1 MASSHAST
9 AKMGSHVA
17 LVGLLIQVILFGF
30 FIVVALVFHIRLH
43 AMPTSLS
50 HNAAL
55 PWKRFLYILY
65 IASAFILIRSI
76 VRVAEFV
83 EGFEGTIIRHEV
95 YLYIFDG
102 VPMAAVMVLFNIW
115 YPSDFS
121 KQARKAMAGSE
132 SAESNLELSDVEP
145 QGK

>member
-1 MASSHAST
+1 
-9 AKMGSHVA
+9 
-17 LVGLLIQVILFGF
+17 LVGLLIQIILFGF
-30 FIVVALVFHIRLH
+30 FIVVALVFHVRLR
-43 AMPTSLS
+43 ATPTHLS
-50 HNAAL
+50 QDAAL

-83 EGFEGTIIRHEV
+83 EGFEGTIVRHEV
-95 YLYIFDG
+95 YLYVFDG
-102 VPMAAVMVLFNIW
+102 VPMAVVMVLFSIR

-132 SAESNLELSDVEP
+132 SAGSNLELSDVEP
-145 QGK
+145 PGK